1 MNEPLEA
8 VTGPSAEEP
17 VRAATTRVF
26 LALAPPDDAKEE
38 LARALRPAYDA
49 YPRMR
54 WNRIEDWHITLAF
67 LGELPVAAVPPLM
80 PPLAGLAA
88 GRAPLGLALRG
99 GGHFDE
105 RVLWSGVTGDL
116 DELHR
121 LAADVRARVRECGVL
136 FPERPFR
143 PHLTL
148 ARSRR
153 GDHAATVRAAAG
165 SHRSSAGAGRPGAC
179 TWSAATSAGV
189 RDRSTTA
196 PSWPGSSVAVRTMA
210 ERRPGTA
217 QRPGPPTCTKGP
229 QTPAV
234 GRTRGRTYAEGPH
247 RAAQEWA
254 RTAPGALAVLGP
266 GPATAVRGAAPS
278 AEEGLTGGD
287 GRAIAGRVGPVSL
300 TARRA
305 S

>member
-1 MNEPLEA
+1 MNDPLEA
-8 VTGPSAEEP
+8 VTDPSAKEP
-17 VRAATTRVF
+17 ARAATTRVF
-26 LALAPPDDAKEE
+26 LALAPPDEAKDE

-67 LGELPVAAVPPLM
+67 LGELPAAAVPPLM

-88 GRAPLGLALRG
+88 RRAPLRLALRG

-116 DELHR
+116 DALHR

-136 FPERPFR
+136 FPERTFR

-165 SHRSSAGAGRPGAC
+165 LAPFVGQSWEAGRLYL
-179 TWSAATSAGV
+179 V
-189 RDRSTTA
+189 
-196 PSWPGSSVAVRTMA
+196 GSN
-210 ERRPGTA
+210 
-217 QRPGPPTCTKGP
+217 
-229 QTPAV
+229 V
-234 GRTRGRTYAEGPH
+234 GR
-247 RAAQEWA
+247 
-254 RTAPGALAVLGP
+254 GP
-266 GPATAVRGAAPS
+266 GPIHYRTLVAWDLGHGSDEV
-278 AEEGLTGGD
+278 
-287 GRAIAGRVGPVSL
+287 
-300 TARRA
+300 
-305 S
+305 